1 MPPFFYT
8 FNTNLTQVCYYQH
21 SYLKGEKMIKI
32 IVTIGLLFSMAQA
45 QMMMFQTVPEDK
57 AVILQQGQ
65 DKMYCPNCGM
75 YLPKFY
81 KTTHAVELN
90 DGTHRQYCSIYCLVE
105 EMELTVLRG
114 KHDTIKQI
122 LVVDVPSLKYVDAKT
137 ATYVVGSSKKGT
149 MTTTSKYAFANVDDA
164 KAFAAQNGGEVT
176 DFDSAYNTALKDF
189 AKDTGL
195 VKATRGSKMYKMG
208 EKLYN
213 TQCDKDAMAKIDAHT
228 MGEMKAIIKDNNI
241 CGKDLNDGQLQAIML
256 YNWDIRLEKF
266 EKAYGK
272 NKEVEKYANEFEK
285 KFKNMNKQ

>member
-1 MPPFFYT
+1 M
-8 FNTNLTQVCYYQH
+8 
-21 SYLKGEKMIKI
+21 KKI
-32 IVTIGLLFSMAQA
+32 ILALCLVFGFANA
-45 QMMMFQTVPEDK
+45 QMQMFQSVADEEAT
-57 AVILQQGQ
+57 ILQQGK

-149 MTTTSKYAFANVDDA
+149 MTTTSKYAFANADDA
-164 KAFAAQNGGEVT
+164 KEFAAQNGGEVT
-176 DFDSAYNTALKDF
+176 DFDTAYNIALKDF

-195 VKATRGSKMYKMG
+195 VKATRGTKMYAMG

-213 TQCDKDAMAKIDAHT
+213 SKCDKAAIEAIDAHT
-228 MGEMKAIIKDNNI
+228 MGEMKAMIKDNNM
-241 CGKDLNDGQLQAIML
+241 CGEGLNDGQLQAIML
-256 YNWDIRLEKF
+256 YNWDIRLKNF
-266 EKAYGK
+266 EKSFGT
-272 NKEVEKYANEFEK
+272 NEEVEKYAKEFEK
-285 KFKNMNKQ
+285 KFKEMNKGK

>member
-1 MPPFFYT
+1 
-8 FNTNLTQVCYYQH
+8 
-21 SYLKGEKMIKI
+21 MIKF

-90 DGTHRQYCSIYCLVE
+90 DGTYRQYCSIYCLVE

-114 KHDTIKQI
+114 KHDSVKKI
-122 LVVDVPSLKYVDAKT
+122 LVVDVPSLKYIDAKT
-137 ATYVVGSSKKGT
+137 ATYVVGSSKAGT
-149 MTTTSKYAFANVDDA
+149 MTTTSKYAFANADDA
-164 KAFAAQNGGEVT
+164 KAFAAENGGEVT
-176 DFDSAYNTALKDF
+176 DFDTAYNIALKDF

-195 VKATRGSKMYKMG
+195 VRAMRGSKMYKMG

-213 TQCDKDAMAKIDAHT
+213 TQCNKDAMAKIDAHT

-241 CGKDLNDGQLQAIML
+241 CGEGLNDGQLQAIML

-266 EKAYGK
+266 EKAYGQ
-272 NKEVEKYANEFEK
+272 NKEVEKYANEFEM
-285 KFKNMNKQ
+285 KFKKMNKQ